1 MIVILFISAL
11 TTLGVDL
18 TSALKF
24 PFYTL
29 SALSLTGLETIIFV
43 AWMTGVILEV
53 GIFYLAS
60 LELISSLFELK
71 DYRTLVIPFFI
82 ATTSVGLFQSGI
94 PAVFKHIGYMVPI
107 NVLLLEIP
115 FLTIVILI
123 YLIGNKKDKS
133 CK

>member
-1 MIVILFISAL
+1 
-11 TTLGVDL
+11 
-18 TSALKF
+18 
-24 PFYTL
+24 
-29 SALSLTGLETIIFV
+29 
-43 AWMTGVILEV
+43 MTGVILEV